1 MLLPR
6 PGDALHKAMLYRILV
21 GIADDIP
28 LANILRFKGGTCAA
42 MMGYL
47 NRFSVDLDFDF
58 LGKPQ
63 NVFVIRERIEKMVRN
78 LGFEIYDQSKN
89 GIQFFLK
96 YQAPANKRNT
106 LKIEAYFPVPNSS
119 HYDSFYF
126 SDIDRTLGCQTI
138 EDMFANKL
146 VSVLDRYEKYHSIAG
161 RDLYDI
167 HSFFSQELEY
177 DGDIIEERRNIKGK
191 TGLINFFKGLITFV
205 KKHFT
210 ETILNQDLNMLL
222 PNQECQRMHKILI
235 PETIMFL
242 EDEIKILNA
251 FDSLKAQQTNF

>member
-1 MLLPR
+1 
-6 PGDALHKAMLYRILV
+6 MLYRVLV
-21 GIADDIP
+21 GIADDIT
-28 LANILRFKGGTCAA
+28 LADVLRFKGGTCAA
-42 MMGYL
+42 MRGYL

-58 LGKPQ
+58 LGQLHSVPE
-63 NVFVIRERIEKMVRN
+63 VRGRIEKMVSS
-78 LGFEIYDQSKN
+78 LGFEIYDESKK

-96 YQAPANKRNT
+96 YQAPPGKRNT
-106 LKIEAYFPVPNSS
+106 LKIDASFPVPKSS

-138 EDMFANKL
+138 EDMCANKL
-146 VSVLDRYEKYHSIAG
+146 VAVLDRYEKYGSVAG

-177 DGDIIEERRNIKGK
+177 DPDIIVERRKVEVK
-191 TGLINFFKGLITFV
+191 VFLRELVAFV

-222 PNQECQRMHKILI
+222 PDQEFKRVRKILI
-235 PETIMFL
+235 PETIRFL
-242 EDEIKILNA
+242 EDAIKVLDA
-251 FDSLKAQQTNF
+251 FSHPRVQMPL